1 MSTGSSLLNV
11 SPCSSSKEEKKI
23 MLLFLKESKVMVLR
37 TIILQK
43 EYGCSHLDEW
53 SDGVAYERR
62 EMVHTLFQTVWD
74 FFFIYIIFFT
84 TALAFLIGYS
94 IHELSRTVCNWL

>member
-1 MSTGSSLLNV
+1 
-11 SPCSSSKEEKKI
+11 

-37 TIILQK
+37 AIILQK

-62 EMVHTLFQTVWD
+62 EMVHTLFQKRKKGWNHLL
-74 FFFIYIIFFT
+74 Y
-84 TALAFLIGYS
+84 ALL
-94 IHELSRTVCNWL
+94 